1 MCQGEFLKDMWRL
14 LETTHEGTNHVKWSK
29 MNILMHSFELF
40 YMKNNESIVE
50 MITRFTDIINALQ
63 ASGKIYRETKK
74 VMKIL
79 RSFLKKWNKKSL

>member
-1 MCQGEFLKDMWRL
+1 
-14 LETTHEGTNHVKWSK
+14 
-29 MNILMHSFELF
+29 MHSFELF

-63 ASGKIYRETKK
+63 ALGKIYRETKK

-79 RSFLKKWNKKSL
+79 RSFLKK